1 MGVPS
6 HKRVS
11 FAMVSA
17 TSINNSIFEVGFH
30 LEMSTLK
37 VAAISSGVLKGAK
50 FLIAFH
56 ASRFLCHRSPRA
68 PSHSLCDNLWCL
80 AACPTCISKKHGLL
94 HLHSSMELSWS
105 VHRMTTSGCQ
115 GCPSVQPH
123 MGVSGLVPDF
133 QVGR

>member
-50 FLIAFH
+50 FLTAFH
-56 ASRFLCHRSPRA
+56 ASRFLCHRSPRG
-68 PSHSLCDNLWCL
+68 PSHSLCDNLWSL
-80 AACPTCISKKHGLL
+80 AACLTCISKKHGLL
-94 HLHSSMELSWS
+94 RLHSSMELSS
-105 VHRMTTSGCQ
+105 VRAPDDNFGMSGMSFGTAAD
-115 GCPSVQPH
+115 GCER
-123 MGVSGLVPDF
+123 
-133 QVGR
+133 VGP